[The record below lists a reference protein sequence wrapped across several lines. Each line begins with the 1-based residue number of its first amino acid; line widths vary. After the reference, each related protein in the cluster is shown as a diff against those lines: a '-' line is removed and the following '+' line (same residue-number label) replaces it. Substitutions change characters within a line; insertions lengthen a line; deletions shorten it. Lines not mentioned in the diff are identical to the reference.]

1 MPMNDYTHTRK
12 PDPLISCGY
21 LRKNTEEH
29 SMSTAVLRAI
39 VALSILAATHGA
51 AAQSWKPTRN
61 VELVAASAAGGGS
74 DHLARLMQKILQ
86 EQKIIDVPMTVIN
99 KPASGGVVA
108 WMGLNQN
115 PLDGHH
121 LSISTANLITNHL
134 TGRSTLHYADV
145 TSVAQLFS
153 ESVAIAV
160 RADSPLR
167 NGRELA
173 ALLKADAGS
182 VSAAIGTSLGNSG
195 HIALALVTQAAGGDA
210 KKLKAVVFQS
220 VSQGVT
226 ALIGGHVDVVST
238 AASNLAA
245 HHIAGRI
252 RIIGLTAP
260 RRYAGAL
267 STVPTWREQG
277 IAVDV
282 DNLRGVIGP
291 KMMSAG
297 QIAYWETAFARV
309 AATAE
314 WKSHLEQ
321 NQWSDNFAGAAA
333 SRKILND
340 QHDEMRAGLA
350 ALGMISM
357 IK

>member
-1 MPMNDYTHTRK
+1 MVNVIH
-12 PDPLISCGY
+12 LF
-21 LRKNTEEH
+21 
-29 SMSTAVLRAI
+29 TAAAI
-39 VALSILAATHGA
+39 AALVITTSAQ
-51 AAQSWKPTRN
+51 AQSWKPTRN

-74 DHLARLMQKILQ
+74 DNLARLVQKILQ
-86 EQKIIDVPMTVIN
+86 EQKIVDVPITVIN

-108 WMGLNQN
+108 WSGLNQN

-121 LSISTANLITNHL
+121 LAISTANLLTNHI
-134 TGRSTLHYADV
+134 TGRSTLHYNDI

-153 ESVAIAV
+153 ESVGIAV
-160 RADSPLR
+160 RADSSVR

-173 ALLKADAGS
+173 AQLKADAGS
-182 VSAAIGTSLGNSG
+182 VSTAIGTSLGNSG

-245 HHIAGRI
+245 HHLAGRI

-260 RRYAGAL
+260 QRYAGAL
-267 STVPTWREQG
+267 AAVPTWREQG
-277 IAVDV
+277 VAVEV

-291 KMMSAG
+291 KTMSAA
-297 QIAYWETAFARV
+297 QIAYWEAALTRVVTAP
-309 AATAE
+309 E
-314 WKSHLEQ
+314 WKTHLEQ
-321 NQWSDNFAGAAA
+321 NQWTDSFAGAQA
-333 SRKILND
+333 SRKILAQ
-340 QHDEMRAGLA
+340 QHDEMRAGLT
-350 ALGMISM
+350 ALGMA
-357 IK
+357 K

>member
-1 MPMNDYTHTRK
+1 MRFARA
-12 PDPLISCGY
+12 L
-21 LRKNTEEH
+21 
-29 SMSTAVLRAI
+29 AV
-39 VALSILAATHGA
+39 VALAATIAPA
-51 AAQSWKPTRN
+51 AAQAPGAWKPSRN

-74 DHLARLMQKILQ
+74 DNLARLIQKILQ

-108 WMGLNQN
+108 WSGLNQN
-115 PLDGHH
+115 PMDGHH
-121 LSISTANLITNHL
+121 LSISTANLITNHII
-134 TGRSTLHYADV
+134 GRSTLHFSDV

-153 ESVAIAV
+153 ESVGIAV
-160 RADSPLR
+160 RADSPIR
-167 NGRELA
+167 NGRDLA
-173 ALLKADAGS
+173 ARLKADAGS

-226 ALIGGHVDVVST
+226 ALVGGHVDVVST

-267 STVPTWREQG
+267 SAIPTWREQG
-277 IAVDV
+277 IAVEV
-282 DNLRGVIGP
+282 DNLRGIIGP
-291 KMMSAG
+291 KAMSAA
-297 QIAYWETAFARV
+297 QIAYWEASLARV
-309 AATAE
+309 VATAE
-314 WKSHLEQ
+314 WKTNLEK
-321 NQWSDNFAGAAA
+321 NQWTENFAGAEA

-340 QHDEMRAGLA
+340 QHDEMRTGLA
-350 ALGMISM
+350 ALGMA
-357 IK
+357 K